1 MAHRLRMPIKHTA
14 HHPYAS
20 VLRQR
25 AGRLQELASSIE
37 QALVMALDDER
48 MLGAIPI
55 NSRRARLCEAMLA
68 RNLHQ
73 LHVAADD
80 LRDTAFRFL
89 ARADEFDRAAH
100 VQVVPGTTR
109 TPGEAA

>member
-1 MAHRLRMPIKHTA
+1 MPIQNAA

-25 AGRLQELASSIE
+25 AGRLQELARAIE
-37 QALVMALDDER
+37 NALVMALDDEHA
-48 MLGAIPI
+48 LGAIPI

-73 LHVAADD
+73 LHQAADD
-80 LRDTAFRFL
+80 LRETAFRFL

-100 VQVVPGTTR
+100 VRPVS
-109 TPGEAA
+109 GEAA